1 MSAPGDAHGVPNKM
15 MNDPDRRQ
23 SPQEEL
29 REASNQLRKVAVWL
43 VVAIVAAMLVAFC
56 ALVLTVISWG

>member
-1 MSAPGDAHGVPNKM
+1 M